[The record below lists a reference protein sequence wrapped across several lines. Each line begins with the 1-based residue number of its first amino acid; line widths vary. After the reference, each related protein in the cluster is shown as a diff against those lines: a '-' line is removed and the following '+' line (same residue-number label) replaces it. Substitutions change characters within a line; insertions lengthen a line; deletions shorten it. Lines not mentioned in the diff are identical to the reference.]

1 MPRYIIDEAK
11 LEANLQVL
19 ALVRE
24 RAGVKI
30 LLAQKAFSC
39 FKLYPLVAKYLDGAT
54 ASGLFEARLAHEE
67 MPGKENH
74 VFAPAFRAEDMPE
87 LLRVVN
93 HIVFNSPRQVEKFSA
108 MARAAGV
115 SVGLRV
121 NPEVSVATTPAY
133 DPCRLGSRLGVT
145 REGLD
150 AAWGGSQF
158 TATDDSDAINCV
170 PPVTDAQ
177 ERVPPID
184 GLHFHCL
191 CEQGVEEL
199 RKVLAGFEAKFGDL
213 LPQMKWVNFGGGH
226 HITRADYD
234 VDGLVELL
242 LDFRRR
248 YPHLTVYLEPGEAV
262 ALDAGTLEATVL
274 EIQPPGADGISN
286 AILDVS
292 AACHM
297 PDVLEMPYTP
307 RCGVEKLRGCDVE
320 RLRGCD
326 VEKLRGCDV
335 ERLRGCDVEK
345 LRGCDVEK
353 LRGYDVEKLRGCDVE
368 KEKNSTLQRLNASTP
383 QHPNASTSQRLNT
396 STLQRLNTST
406 SQRLNASTPQHHY
419 YRFGGPTCLA
429 GDVIG
434 TYSFPR
440 PLAEGDTV
448 VFEDMAIYSMV
459 KNNTFNGMPL
469 PDIAVRR
476 KSGEIEV
483 LRSFGYAD
491 FKMRLG

>member
-1 MPRYIIDEAK
+1 MPRYIIDEVK

-19 ALVRE
+19 ASVRE

-39 FKLYPLVAKYLDGAT
+39 FELYPLVAKYLDGAT

-93 HIVFNSPRQVEKFSA
+93 HIVFNSPRQVEKFGA
-108 MARAAGV
+108 MVRAAGV

-133 DPCRLGSRLGVT
+133 DPCRPGSRLGVT
-145 REGLD
+145 RG
-150 AAWGGSQF
+150 AWESYCSQISI
-158 TATDDSDAINCV
+158 ATNVHKLQMSIPSLV
-170 PPVTDAQ
+170 
-177 ERVPPID
+177 D

-199 RKVLAGFEAKFGDL
+199 RKVLAGFEEKFGDL

-242 LDFRRR
+242 LDFKRRH
-248 YPHLTVYLEPGEAV
+248 PHLTVYLEPGEAV

-307 RCGVEKLRGCDVE
+307 RVQMENVKCKKESDVS
-320 RLRGCD
+320 GAC
-326 VEKLRGCDV
+326 
-335 ERLRGCDVEK
+335 
-345 LRGCDVEK
+345 
-353 LRGYDVEKLRGCDVE
+353 Y
-368 KEKNSTLQRLNASTP
+368 A
-383 QHPNASTSQRLNT
+383 
-396 STLQRLNTST
+396 
-406 SQRLNASTPQHHY
+406 

-429 GDVIG
+429 GDEIG
-434 TYSFPR
+434 TYTFPH
-440 PLAEGDTV
+440 PLAEGDRV

-469 PDIAVRR
+469 PDIAIRR
-476 KSGEIEV
+476 ASGEVETI
-483 LRSFGYAD
+483 RRFGYAD
-491 FKMRLG
+491 FAGRLG

>member
-87 LLRVVN
+87 LLAVVN
-93 HIVFNSPRQVEKFSA
+93 HIVFNSPRQVEKFGA

-133 DPCRLGSRLGVT
+133 DPCRAGSRLGVT

-170 PPVTDAQ
+170 PP
-177 ERVPPID
+177 ID

-199 RKVLAGFEAKFGDL
+199 RKVLAGFEGKFGDL

-248 YPHLTVYLEPGEAV
+248 YPYLTVYLEPGEAI
-262 ALDAGTLEATVL
+262 AFDAGTLEATVL
-274 EIQPPGADGISN
+274 EIQPPGADGVSN

-307 RCGVEKLRGCDVE
+307 RVVVNGERGKVKGEGGMVKGE
-320 RLRGCD
+320 RGKVKGEGFAC
-326 VEKLRGCDV
+326 
-335 ERLRGCDVEK
+335 
-345 LRGCDVEK
+345 
-353 LRGYDVEKLRGCDVE
+353 
-368 KEKNSTLQRLNASTP
+368 
-383 QHPNASTSQRLNT
+383 
-396 STLQRLNTST
+396 
-406 SQRLNASTPQHHY
+406 
-419 YRFGGPTCLA
+419 RFGGPTCLA

-434 TYSFPR
+434 TYGFDR
-440 PLAEGDTV
+440 PLKEGDTV

-483 LRSFGYAD
+483 LRRFGYAD

>member
-1 MPRYIIDEAK
+1 MPATFNERKVEHMPRYIIDEIALTRN
-11 LEANLQVL
+11 LEIL
-19 ALVRE
+19 ASVRE

-39 FKLYPLVAKYLDGAT
+39 FELYPLVAKYLDGAT

-87 LLRVVN
+87 LLAIVN
-93 HIVFNSPRQVEKFSA
+93 HIVFNSPRQVAKFGE

-133 DPCRLGSRLGVT
+133 DPCRPGSRLGVT
-145 REGLD
+145 R
-150 AAWGGSQF
+150 AAWDAWLTSSQLP
-158 TATDDSDAINCV
+158 TTNYQLSS
-170 PPVTDAQ
+170 
-177 ERVPPID
+177 ID

-234 VDGLVELL
+234 VEGLVGLL

-307 RCGVEKLRGCDVE
+307 RVSLSAPAALSAATQLSAPAALSGPAGLSVPSELRGEAPLSCAAA
-320 RLRGCD
+320 LRPEGP
-326 VEKLRGCDV
+326 
-335 ERLRGCDVEK
+335 
-345 LRGCDVEK
+345 
-353 LRGYDVEKLRGCDVE
+353 
-368 KEKNSTLQRLNASTP
+368 LND
-383 QHPNASTSQRLNT
+383 L
-396 STLQRLNTST
+396 
-406 SQRLNASTPQHHY
+406 

-440 PLAEGDTV
+440 PLAEGDTI

-469 PDIAVRR
+469 PSIAVRR
-476 KSGEIEV
+476 ADGTVETLKA
-483 LRSFGYAD
+483 FGYAD
-491 FKMRLG
+491 FKGRLG

>member
-11 LEANLQVL
+11 LEANLKIL
-19 ALVRE
+19 ASVRE
-24 RAGVKI
+24 RAGVNI

-39 FKLYPLVAKYLDGAT
+39 FELYPLVAKYLDGAT

-74 VFAPAFRAEDMPE
+74 VFAPAFCAEDMPE

-93 HIVFNSPRQVEKFSA
+93 HIVFNSPRQVEKFGA

-133 DPCRLGSRLGVT
+133 DPCRPGSRLGTT
-145 REGLD
+145 RG
-150 AAWGGSQF
+150 AWESYCSQISI
-158 TATDDSDAINCV
+158 ATNVHKSQMSIPSLV
-170 PPVTDAQ
+170 
-177 ERVPPID
+177 D

-242 LDFRRR
+242 LDFKRRH
-248 YPHLTVYLEPGEAV
+248 PHLTVYLEPGEAV

-286 AILDVS
+286 VILDVS

-307 RCGVEKLRGCDVE
+307 RVQMENVKCKMENDVS
-320 RLRGCD
+320 G
-326 VEKLRGCDV
+326 
-335 ERLRGCDVEK
+335 
-345 LRGCDVEK
+345 
-353 LRGYDVEKLRGCDVE
+353 
-368 KEKNSTLQRLNASTP
+368 ASY
-383 QHPNASTSQRLNT
+383 A
-396 STLQRLNTST
+396 
-406 SQRLNASTPQHHY
+406 

-429 GDVIG
+429 GDEIG
-434 TYSFPR
+434 TYTFPH
-440 PLAEGDTV
+440 PLAEGDRV

-469 PDIAVRR
+469 PSIAVRR
-476 KSGEIEV
+476 VDGTVETLKA
-483 LRSFGYAD
+483 FGYAD
-491 FKMRLG
+491 FKCRLG

>member
-1 MPRYIIDEAK
+1 MPRYIIDEAALTRN
-11 LEANLQVL
+11 LEILDS
-19 ALVRE
+19 VRW

-30 LLAQKAFSC
+30 LLAQKAFAC
-39 FKLYPLVAKYLDGAT
+39 YKLYPLVARYLDGTT

-74 VFAPAFRAEDMPE
+74 VFAPAFSEEELQE
-87 LLRVVN
+87 LLPLVN
-93 HIVFNSPRQVEKFSA
+93 HIVFNSPWQVEKFGE
-108 MARAAGV
+108 MARVAGV

-133 DPCRLGSRLGVT
+133 DPCRPDSRLGVT
-145 REGLD
+145 RD
-150 AAWGGSQF
+150 AWDSAARRGGNVCG
-158 TATDDSDAINCV
+158 APRAAEDI
-170 PPVTDAQ
+170 
-177 ERVPPID
+177 ID

-213 LPQMKWVNFGGGH
+213 LPRMKWVNFGGGH

-234 VDGLVELL
+234 VDGLVALL

-262 ALDAGTLEATVL
+262 ALNAGTLEATVL

-307 RCGVEKLRGCDVE
+307 RVTGAAAG
-320 RLRGCD
+320 
-326 VEKLRGCDV
+326 
-335 ERLRGCDVEK
+335 
-345 LRGCDVEK
+345 
-353 LRGYDVEKLRGCDVE
+353 
-368 KEKNSTLQRLNASTP
+368 TAAPHT
-383 QHPNASTSQRLNT
+383 
-396 STLQRLNTST
+396 
-406 SQRLNASTPQHHY
+406 

-459 KNNTFNGMPL
+459 KNNTFNGMAL
-469 PDIAVRR
+469 PSIA
-476 KSGEIEV
+476 
-483 LRSFGYAD
+483 LRHVDGTVEMLRDFDYDD
-491 FKMRLG
+491 FKCRLG

>member
-19 ALVRE
+19 ASVRE

-39 FKLYPLVAKYLDGAT
+39 FELYPLVAKYLDGAT

-93 HIVFNSPRQVEKFSA
+93 HIVFNSPQQVEKFGA

-133 DPCRLGSRLGVT
+133 DPCRPGSRLGTT
-145 REGLD
+145 RG
-150 AAWGGSQF
+150 AWEEYRGDIRQP
-158 TATDDSDAINCV
+158 TADNQADDRQSTTGCRASNVECL
-170 PPVTDAQ
+170 A
-177 ERVPPID
+177 ID

-199 RKVLAGFEAKFGDL
+199 RKVLAGFEEKFGDL

-242 LDFRRR
+242 LDFKRRH
-248 YPHLTVYLEPGEAV
+248 PHLTVYLEPGEAV

-307 RCGVEKLRGCDVE
+307 RVQMENVKCKMENDVS
-320 RLRGCD
+320 G
-326 VEKLRGCDV
+326 
-335 ERLRGCDVEK
+335 
-345 LRGCDVEK
+345 
-353 LRGYDVEKLRGCDVE
+353 
-368 KEKNSTLQRLNASTP
+368 ASY
-383 QHPNASTSQRLNT
+383 A
-396 STLQRLNTST
+396 
-406 SQRLNASTPQHHY
+406 

-429 GDVIG
+429 GDEIG
-434 TYSFPR
+434 TYTFPH
-440 PLAEGDTV
+440 PLAEGDRV

-469 PDIAVRR
+469 PSIAVRR
-476 KSGEIEV
+476 VDGTVETLKA
-483 LRSFGYAD
+483 FGYAD
-491 FKMRLG
+491 FKCRLG

>member
-1 MPRYIIDEAK
+1 MSRYIIDEVALTRN
-11 LEANLQVL
+11 LEILKGVSD
-19 ALVRE
+19 

-30 LLAQKAFSC
+30 LLAQKAFAC
-39 FKLYPLVAKYLDGAT
+39 YKLYPLVARYLDGTT

-74 VFAPAFRAEDMPE
+74 VFAPAFSEAELRE
-87 LLRVVN
+87 LLPIVN
-93 HIVFNSPRQVEKFSA
+93 HIVFNSPRQVEMFGEK
-108 MARAAGV
+108 ARAAGV

-133 DPCRLGSRLGVT
+133 DPCRPGSRLGVT
-145 REGLD
+145 RGELD
-150 AAWGGSQF
+150 AVWGGSQF
-158 TATDDSDAINCV
+158 TATDYSDAINCV
-170 PPVTDAQ
+170 PPVADAQ

-234 VDGLVELL
+234 VDGLVALL
-242 LDFRRR
+242 LDFRQR

-262 ALDAGTLEATVL
+262 ALNAGTLEATVL

-307 RCGVEKLRGCDVE
+307 RVSGASPLSGPAALSGASPLSVASRLSSEGTLRPEGPHSAAGALSPE
-320 RLRGCD
+320 GAL
-326 VEKLRGCDV
+326 KHL
-335 ERLRGCDVEK
+335 
-345 LRGCDVEK
+345 
-353 LRGYDVEKLRGCDVE
+353 
-368 KEKNSTLQRLNASTP
+368 
-383 QHPNASTSQRLNT
+383 
-396 STLQRLNTST
+396 
-406 SQRLNASTPQHHY
+406 

-434 TYSFPR
+434 TYSFPQ

-469 PDIAVRR
+469 PDIAIRR
-476 KSGEIEV
+476 KDGSIETIRA
-483 LRSFGYAD
+483 LGYED
-491 FKMRLG
+491 FASRLG

>member
-1 MPRYIIDEAK
+1 
-11 LEANLQVL
+11 
-19 ALVRE
+19 
-24 RAGVKI
+24 
-30 LLAQKAFSC
+30 
-39 FKLYPLVAKYLDGAT
+39 
-54 ASGLFEARLAHEE
+54 
-67 MPGKENH
+67 
-74 VFAPAFRAEDMPE
+74 
-87 LLRVVN
+87 
-93 HIVFNSPRQVEKFSA
+93 

-133 DPCRLGSRLGVT
+133 DPCRPGSRLGTT
-145 REGLD
+145 RAALD
-150 AAWGGSQF
+150 VWLG
-158 TATDDSDAINCV
+158 NCQL
-170 PPVTDAQ
+170 PTTNYQLPTL
-177 ERVPPID
+177 D

-213 LPQMKWVNFGGGH
+213 LPRMKWVNFGGGH

-262 ALDAGTLEATVL
+262 ALNAGTLEAIVL

-307 RCGVEKLRGCDVE
+307 RVTGAQPSNHQTIKPSNFL
-320 RLRGCD
+320 
-326 VEKLRGCDV
+326 
-335 ERLRGCDVEK
+335 
-345 LRGCDVEK
+345 
-353 LRGYDVEKLRGCDVE
+353 
-368 KEKNSTLQRLNASTP
+368 
-383 QHPNASTSQRLNT
+383 
-396 STLQRLNTST
+396 
-406 SQRLNASTPQHHY
+406 

-434 TYSFPR
+434 TYSFPH
-440 PLAEGDTV
+440 PLAEGDQV

-469 PDIAVRR
+469 PSIAVRR
-476 KSGEIEV
+476 VDGTVETLKA
-483 LRSFGYAD
+483 FGYAD
-491 FKMRLG
+491 FKCRLG

>member
-19 ALVRE
+19 ASVRE

-39 FKLYPLVAKYLDGAT
+39 FELYPLVAKYLDGAT

-87 LLRVVN
+87 LLAVVN
-93 HIVFNSPRQVEKFSA
+93 HIVFNSPRQVEKFGA

-133 DPCRLGSRLGVT
+133 DPCRVGSRLGVT

-158 TATDDSDAINCV
+158 TATDDSDANCV
-170 PPVTDAQ
+170 PPVTQ
-177 ERVPPID
+177 RLNVSTSQHLNHLD

-191 CEQGVEEL
+191 CEQGVDEL

-242 LDFRRR
+242 LDFHRR
-248 YPHLTVYLEPGEAV
+248 YPYLTVYLEPGEAI

-274 EIQPPGADGISN
+274 EIQPPGADGVSN

-320 RLRGCD
+320 
-326 VEKLRGCDV
+326 
-335 ERLRGCDVEK
+335 
-345 LRGCDVEK
+345 
-353 LRGYDVEKLRGCDVE
+353 
-368 KEKNSTLQRLNASTP
+368 KEKTSTPQRLNV
-383 QHPNASTSQRLNT
+383 
-396 STLQRLNTST
+396 ST
-406 SQRLNASTPQHHY
+406 SQRLNASTPQHYY

-429 GDVIG
+429 GDEIG
-434 TYSFPR
+434 TYGFAS
-440 PLAEGDTV
+440 PLKEGDSV

-469 PDIAVRR
+469 PDIAVQR

-483 LRSFGYAD
+483 LRRFGYAD

>member
-1 MPRYIIDEAK
+1 MPRYVIDEAALTRN
-11 LEANLQVL
+11 LEIL
-19 ALVRE
+19 ASVRE

-39 FKLYPLVAKYLDGAT
+39 FELYPLVAKYLDGAT

-87 LLRVVN
+87 LLAVVN
-93 HIVFNSPRQVEKFSA
+93 HIVFNSPRQVEKFGA

-133 DPCRLGSRLGVT
+133 DPCRVGSRLGVT

-158 TATDDSDAINCV
+158 TATDDSDANCV
-170 PPVTDAQ
+170 PPVTQ
-177 ERVPPID
+177 RLNVSTSQHLNHLD

-234 VDGLVELL
+234 VDGLVDLL

-248 YPHLTVYLEPGEAV
+248 HSHLKVYLEPGEAV
-262 ALDAGTLEATVL
+262 ALDAGTLEATIL
-274 EIQPPGADGISN
+274 EIQPPGADGVSN

-307 RCGVEKLRGCDVE
+307 RCDVE

-326 VEKLRGCDV
+326 VER
-335 ERLRGCDVEK
+335 EK
-345 LRGCDVEK
+345 T
-353 LRGYDVEKLRGCDVE
+353 
-368 KEKNSTLQRLNASTP
+368 STPQRLNVSTP
-383 QHPNASTSQRLNT
+383 QHY
-396 STLQRLNTST
+396 
-406 SQRLNASTPQHHY
+406 H

-434 TYSFPR
+434 TYAFPR
-440 PLAEGDTV
+440 PLEEGDTV

-476 KSGEIEV
+476 RSGKMEL
-483 LRSFGYAD
+483 LRRFDYAD
-491 FKMRLG
+491 FKMRLGKTGH